1 VRRRQFIALVGGAAV
16 WPITANAQQTAKIPR
31 IGYLVTN
38 FRVNRHLYEPFLE
51 RLREL
56 GYEDG
61 RNLVIEYRDAEGQ
74 LDRFP
79 GLAAELARLDLD
91 VISVSSSLGV
101 YAVQRATSTIPIVCP
116 LMGDPVGDGFAVSLA
131 RPGGNITGLTG
142 FGPGLVPKRLELLK
156 ELAPGTSRITVLRPP
171 GNSSERSTVE
181 LLKEI
186 EDAGRSLGLQIKVRD
201 VRDLDEL
208 DGAFS
213 AMTSERTDAL
223 ITTTGTLFYQQR
235 RRLVDLAAKH
245 RLPAMYDT
253 RDYAEIGGLM
263 AYGPN
268 VPELNRRSADY
279 VDKILKGAKPGDM
292 PIQQPTKF
300 ELLIN
305 LKTAS
310 ALGLTIPASL
320 LARADEVIE

>member
-1 VRRRQFIALVGGAAV
+1 M
-16 WPITANAQQTAKIPR
+16 TA
-31 IGYLVTN
+31 
-38 FRVNRHLYEPFLE
+38 F
-51 RLREL
+51 
-56 GYEDG
+56 
-61 RNLVIEYRDAEGQ
+61 GQ
-74 LDRFP
+74 
-79 GLAAELARLDLD
+79 
-91 VISVSSSLGV
+91 
-101 YAVQRATSTIPIVCP
+101 
-116 LMGDPVGDGFAVSLA
+116 
-131 RPGGNITGLTG
+131 
-142 FGPGLVPKRLELLK
+142 GLVPKRLELLK

-171 GNSSERSTVE
+171 VNSSERSTVE

-186 EDAGRSLGLQIKVRD
+186 EDAGRSLGLQIKFRD

-208 DGAFS
+208 DDAFS

-253 RDYAEIGGLM
+253 REYAEIGGLV

-268 VPELNRRSADY
+268 IPELNRRSADY

-292 PIQQPTKF
+292 PIEQPTKF

-305 LKTAS
+305 LKTAT
-310 ALGLTIPASL
+310 ALGLAIPASL